1 MDLTVLHAMDPWD
14 WPKDMPSQLL
24 KALTDNQL
32 SSDDLMKAVEMA
44 GEYCVINDDL
54 VLALL
59 TIVGQADKPD
69 KIRGVAAIAL
79 GPVLEDADTYGFE
92 DPDDVPISEASY
104 NTVQDTFEKLYFDID
119 LPKEVRRRILEA
131 SVRAPQSWHKEA
143 IRMAYADPD
152 KDWQLTA
159 VFCMRYVHGFKKQ
172 ILKALESTDHE
183 IHCEAVRAAGASE
196 VHAAWHHIEMLLTHE
211 TTEKSLLLAAID
223 ASVMIHP
230 KQASALLAGLLDSD
244 DDDIVD
250 VVNEALATSGGS
262 GVYDD
267 DDDDEGDDDDW
278 Y

>member
-14 WPKDMPSQLL
+14 WPKDMPEQLL
-24 KALTDNQL
+24 KALTDDQL

-54 VLALL
+54 ALALL
-59 TIVGQADKPD
+59 AIVGQANTTD

-79 GPVLEDADTYGFE
+79 GPVLEDADTYGFD
-92 DPDDVPISEASY
+92 DPEDVPISEESY
-104 NTVQDTFEKLYFDID
+104 NTIQDTFEKLFFDIE

-131 SVRAPQSWHKEA
+131 SVRAPQSWHNDA

-172 ILKALESTDHE
+172 VLKALESTDHQ
-183 IHCEAVRAAGASE
+183 IRCEAVRAAGAGE
-196 VHAAWHHIEMLLTHE
+196 IHAAWSHIETLLTQKN
-211 TTEKSLLLAAID
+211 TEKDLLLAAID
-223 ASVMIHP
+223 ASVQIYP
-230 KQASALLAGLLDSD
+230 EQASALLTDLLDSD

-250 VVNEALATSGGS
+250 VVNEALAATGGQI
-262 GVYDD
+262 YDD
-267 DDDDEGDDDDW
+267 EDDEVDGDEDW